1 MPDDLWTG
9 FEVLEGRAFGHNQ
22 TLVCPLTWLK
32 QSSSD
37 KTFVKLKK
45 QKFGVTQ
52 PDCLDRSGVN
62 LGDFERQRVIR
73 FRQSFFKEWS
83 SSQPRVRE
91 AGIGLVHEA
100 AFAEVGHAGKCAS
113 QALLKLRFL
122 SGRR

>member
-62 LGDFERQRVIR
+62 LGDVERQRVIR
-73 FRQSFFKEWS
+73 FRRGRPCRKM
-83 SSQPRVRE
+83 RV
-91 AGIGLVHEA
+91 AGVAHTPISV
-100 AFAEVGHAGKCAS
+100 
-113 QALLKLRFL
+113 R
-122 SGRR
+122 